1 MLAADSS
8 VVLTLPLVVSETLT
22 PVSTWTMSVNGKL
35 ASSPRRLYQVGLLIK
50 YSEIREVV

>member
-50 YSEIREVV
+50 YSEIKEVV